1 MVDLRG
7 GQVVLKQC
15 HYLNAPANPHITAKF
30 EVWTDGSAVWKA
42 AKFSGQAVKGSGGRL
57 GVTHTHTHTTHTTH
71 NTTTH
76 HTPNTHTTPH
86 SPGAEASP
94 LA

>member
-57 GVTHTHTHTTHTTH
+57 GVTHTHTHNPHHTQYH
-71 NTTTH
+71 NTPHTKHTH
-76 HTPNTHTTPH
+76 HTAQPRR
-86 SPGAEASP
+86 
-94 LA
+94 